1 MKLSPAQAK
10 VVRRMREG
18 WMLYRNAPYCQR
30 DAYFLL
36 KGGLGRAEAEDMP
49 SRRTIKSLER
59 KGYIYAEYRL
69 TPAGREVELA
79 K

>member
-1 MKLSPAQAK
+1 MKLSPTQAK

-59 KGYIYAEYRL
+59 KGYIYVEYRL
-69 TPAGREVELA
+69 TPAGREVEL

>member
-18 WMLYRNAPYCQR
+18 WALYRNAPYCQR

-36 KGGLGRAEAEDMP
+36 KGGLGRADAAETP

-59 KGYIYAEYRL
+59 KGYIYVEYRL
-69 TPAGREVELA
+69 TPAGWEVELP